1 LGGAR
6 RHRRILRSHGPP
18 ALTKND
24 VRRLARRAGVKRVC
38 FLVNEEARSA
48 LMRFLERVLKDAVS
62 YMENARRK
70 TVTTMDIVYA
80 LKRRAISLYGF
91 GV

>member
-1 LGGAR
+1 
-6 RHRRILRSHGPP
+6 
-18 ALTKND
+18 
-24 VRRLARRAGVKRVC
+24 VKRVC
-38 FLVNEEARSA
+38 RLVNEEARLA
-48 LMRFLERVLKDAVS
+48 LKVFLEHVLKDAVS

-70 TVTTMDIVYA
+70 TVIPMDIVYA